1 MYGRL
6 TSLPTGFRLKTNGS
20 LVRLPYTDLKS
31 DPKLGKARA
40 NAKVEEVCPTVCTSS
55 GKILMPMVTFLVF
68 NCDFPVSASNEFG
81 VTIA

>member
-6 TSLPTGFRLKTNGS
+6 TSLPMGFRLKTNGS
-20 LVRLPYTDLKS
+20 LVRLPYTDLKPY
-31 DPKLGKARA
+31 PKLGKARA
-40 NAKVEEVCPTVCTSS
+40 GAKVEEVCPAVCASS